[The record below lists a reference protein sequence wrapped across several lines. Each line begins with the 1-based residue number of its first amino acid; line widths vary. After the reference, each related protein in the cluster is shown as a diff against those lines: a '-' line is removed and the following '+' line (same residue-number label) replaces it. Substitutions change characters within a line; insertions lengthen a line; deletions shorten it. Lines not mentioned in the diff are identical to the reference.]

1 MIAPILTVRI
11 EPPPEGWR
19 MVAARLWRRIRDG
32 RISLI
37 AAGCAFYAT
46 LALFPGLSML
56 VSLYGLVFNPV
67 TVVPQLTLLQD
78 VLPPEAFELI
88 SHQVHALVMRRP
100 ADLRFNVILTA
111 IITLWS
117 SSTGTKSIM
126 AAIAHTL
133 GSRATGMLRFQ
144 LTGLAM
150 TLCAAMAAVLAIAI
164 LVALPQLAHLLVPR
178 GMLRTWLH
186 VASLIVLIGF
196 VWTSIAALYH
206 FSPSRPG
213 AGRDGLLPGSMVAT
227 VLWFAASALLS
238 VYIGRI
244 APLDTTYGP
253 LAAVAGVML
262 WFWISTYVVLLGAE
276 LNAALVEV
284 ERRETLD
291 QEVALGLP

>member
-1 MIAPILTVRI
+1 MIAPILTARI
-11 EPPPEGWR
+11 EAPADGWSK
-19 MVAARLWRRIRDG
+19 VTARLWQRIRDG

-67 TVVPQLTLLQD
+67 SVVPQLTLLQD
-78 VLPPEAFELI
+78 VLPPEAFQLI
-88 SHQVHALVMRRP
+88 SHQVHALVLRRP
-100 ADLRFNVILTA
+100 ADLKFNVILTA
-111 IITLWS
+111 VITLWS

-126 AAIAHTL
+126 SAIGHTL
-133 GSRATGMLRFQ
+133 GSKPAGMVRFQ
-144 LTGLAM
+144 LTGLGM
-150 TLCAAMAAVLAIAI
+150 TLCAALAAVLAIAI
-164 LVALPQLAHLLVPR
+164 LVALPRLAHLFVPR
-178 GMLRTWLH
+178 GMLRIWLH
-186 VASLIVLIGF
+186 VASLVVLIGF
-196 VWTSIAALYH
+196 VWASIVTLYH
-206 FSPSRPG
+206 FSPHHPRG
-213 AGRDGLLPGSMVAT
+213 GHVRLLPGSMVAI

-276 LNAALVEV
+276 LNAALEMV
-284 ERRETLD
+284 ERKDAPDDAEPD
-291 QEVALGLP
+291 